1 MSKAPQLLRSQV
13 SWPSLLVS
21 RNLTALLLS
30 PSPELSAFEELPI
43 PGIVLVQVPNA
54 ANGEVVWQP
63 RRVLP
68 WPTLKRDKFY

>member
-30 PSPELSAFEELPI
+30 PSPEFSAFKELPI

-54 ANGEVVWQP
+54 ANGEVVWQS